1 MIKLRPL
8 LAIARVT
15 FEEVVRQPMYGTIVL
30 LTLIAFALSP
40 ALAMFSFEDD
50 VKLLKDF
57 GSSTILLAGLFLAAL
72 GASSGVASDLES
84 GTAATVLSKPAGRG
98 TFLAGRFLGLA
109 FALALAVFLFSLAL
123 LLAER
128 EGPPTKAGG
137 RGLDGPVVAG
147 GLGGALL
154 ALLSG
159 AWASLRSGKPP
170 GGTAVKAGAFTL
182 TAGFL
187 LAAFLDPAWRPQ
199 RPFAG
204 FDLVLAEACLLA
216 FAGVV
221 LLGAIAALLAAV
233 LRRGV
238 LPGLLILFF
247 SGLLLEDALGGWC
260 PLPAFG
266 VFSVGE
272 VFYAPAPGL
281 PLLYLASAGAYAS
294 AYGGACLALGA
305 WLLERREVG

>member
-1 MIKLRPL
+1 MTRLRPL

-15 FEEVVRQPMYGTIVL
+15 FEEVVRQPMYGVIVL

-72 GASSGVASDLES
+72 GASSGVASDIES
-84 GTAATVLSKPAGRG
+84 GRAATVLSKPAGRG

-109 FALALAVFLFSLAL
+109 LALALAVFLFSLAL

-128 EGPPTKAGG
+128 EGPPTKEGG
-137 RGLDGPVVAG
+137 HGVDGPVLAG

-154 ALLSG
+154 ALLAG
-159 AWASLRSGKPP
+159 AWASLRSGKAA
-170 GGTAVKAGAFTL
+170 GGAAVKAGAFTL
-182 TAGFL
+182 AAGFL

-204 FDLVLAEACLLA
+204 FDLLLA
-216 FAGVV
+216 AACFLSLAGVV
-221 LLGAIAALLAAV
+221 LLGAIAAVLASV
-233 LRRGV
+233 FRRGV
-238 LPGLLILFF
+238 LPGLLLLFF
-247 SGLLLEDALGGWC
+247 AGLLLEDSLGGWC

-272 VFYAPAPGL
+272 VFYSAARSI
-281 PLLYLASAGAYAS
+281 PLLYIARAVAYAS
-294 AYGGACLALGA
+294 AYGAACLALGA
-305 WLLERREVG
+305 WLIERREVA

>member
-1 MIKLRPL
+1 MIKLHPL

-15 FEEVVRQPMYGTIVL
+15 FEEVVRQPMYGAIVL

-57 GSSTILLAGLFLAAL
+57 GSSTILLAGLFLAAF
-72 GASSGVASDLES
+72 GASAGVASDLES
-84 GTAATVLSKPAGRG
+84 GTASTIFSKPVGRG
-98 TFLAGRFLGLA
+98 TFLAGRFVGLA
-109 FALALAVFLFSLAL
+109 LALALAVLLFSIAL

-137 RGLDGPVVAG
+137 RGADGPVIAG
-147 GLGGALL
+147 SLGGALL
-154 ALLSG
+154 ALLYG
-159 AWASLRSGKPP
+159 AWRSLRSGIPL
-170 GGTAVKAGAFTL
+170 GGAAAKAGAITL
-182 TAGFL
+182 PAGFL
-187 LAAFLDPAWRPQ
+187 LPALLDPAWRPQ

-204 FDLVLAEACLLA
+204 FDLALAEACLLA
-216 FAGVV
+216 FEGVV

-238 LPGLLILFF
+238 LPGLLVIFF
-247 SGLLLEDALGGWC
+247 AGLLLEDAAGGWC

-272 VFYAPAPGL
+272 VFYEPARSI
-281 PLLYLASAGAYAS
+281 PLLYIAQAGTYAA
-294 AYGGACLALGA
+294 AYGGACLFLGA
-305 WLLERREVG
+305 WLLERREAG